1 MDLRLGNRRYRHP
14 RRRLTA
20 ASHHGGNTITTPPDH
35 RAIYPI
41 GKLPQADLVRLLN
54 HALPNPDPRV
64 IFGPG
69 LGRDAA
75 VIDFGDRYLVTKTD
89 PITFA
94 TDEIGWYV
102 VHINA
107 NDVACLGAQPRWF
120 IVTLLLPEGET
131 DLGIVE
137 AIFEQVS
144 TASHELGVSVVGG
157 HTEITH
163 GIDRPIAVGAMF
175 GEVAP
180 NALVRSDGAR
190 AGDTLIL
197 TKGIAVEGT
206 AILARELAPQLAG
219 RLDPAMIQ
227 RAAGFLHDPGL
238 SVVRD
243 ARIAT
248 GAGEV
253 HAMHDPTEG
262 GVATGIHELTAAA
275 GLGAVVEAEALPIFP
290 ETQALCDALG
300 LDPLGIIASGSLLL
314 SVSADDAASI
324 VAALK
329 EAGVAAAAIGT
340 VHDEPGVY
348 LRTGSGVSPMRQFPR
363 DEIARLFEGSRPDG
377 D

>member
-1 MDLRLGNRRYRHP
+1 V
-14 RRRLTA
+14 
-20 ASHHGGNTITTPPDH
+20 
-35 RAIYPI
+35 
-41 GKLPQADLVRLLN
+41 DLVHLLN
-54 HALPNPDPRV
+54 HALPIPDPRV

-131 DLGIVE
+131 DATLVE
-137 AIFEQVS
+137 TIFEQVS
-144 TASHELGVSVVGG
+144 TASRELGVSVIGG

-175 GEVAP
+175 GEVTP
-180 NALVRSDGAR
+180 DALVRSDGAQS
-190 AGDTLIL
+190 GDTLIL

-206 AILARELAPQLAG
+206 AILARELVSRLAG
-219 RLDPAMIQ
+219 QLDPALID
-227 RAAGFLHDPGL
+227 RAAGFLHNPGL

-248 GAGEV
+248 SAGEV

-262 GVATGIHELTAAA
+262 GIATGIQELVAAA
-275 GLGAVVEAEALPIFP
+275 GLGAIIEAEALPIFP
-290 ETQALCDALG
+290 ETRALCVTLG

-314 SVSADDAASI
+314 SVATDDAASI
-324 VAALK
+324 LAALRA
-329 EAGVAAAAIGT
+329 EGIAAAAIGT
-340 VHDEPGVY
+340 VCREPGVL
-348 LRTGSGVSPMRQFPR
+348 LRTSSGVSPMRQFPR
-363 DEIARLFEGSRPDG
+363 DEIARLFEDPSL
-377 D
+377 

>member
-1 MDLRLGNRRYRHP
+1 M
-14 RRRLTA
+14 
-20 ASHHGGNTITTPPDH
+20 
-35 RAIYPI
+35 
-41 GKLPQADLVRLLN
+41 DLVRLLN
-54 HALPNPDPRV
+54 HALPTPDPRV

-131 DLGIVE
+131 DAAIVE

-144 TASHELGVSVVGG
+144 TASRELGVSVVGG

-175 GEVAP
+175 GEVTP
-180 NALVRSDGAR
+180 DALVRSDGAQ

-206 AILARELAPQLAG
+206 AILARELAQQLTG
-219 RLDPAMIQ
+219 RLHPALVD

-248 GAGEV
+248 GAGRV

-262 GVATGIHELTAAA
+262 GIATGIQELAAAA
-275 GLGAVVEAEALPIFP
+275 GLGAIIEAEALPIFP
-290 ETQALCDALG
+290 ETRALCDTLG

-314 SVSADDAASI
+314 SVATDDAASI
-324 VAALK
+324 VAALRA
-329 EAGVAAAAIGT
+329 EGIAAATIGT
-340 VHDEPGVY
+340 VRREPGVF
-348 LRTGSGVSPMRQFPR
+348 LRTASGVSPLQQFAR
-363 DEIARLFEGSRPDG
+363 DEIARLFEDPSF
-377 D
+377 

>member
-1 MDLRLGNRRYRHP
+1 M
-14 RRRLTA
+14 T
-20 ASHHGGNTITTPPDH
+20 
-35 RAIYPI
+35 YPV
-41 GKLPQADLVRLLN
+41 GKLPQADLITLLN
-54 HALPNPDPRV
+54 RALPHPDPRV

-94 TDEIGWYV
+94 TGDIGWYV

-120 IVTLLLPEGET
+120 IVTLLLPEDDTDHAMVET
-131 DLGIVE
+131 
-137 AIFEQVS
+137 IFEQVS
-144 TASHELGVSVVGG
+144 RASRELGISVVGG

-175 GEVAP
+175 GDVAP
-180 NALVRSDGAR
+180 SALVRSDGAR
-190 AGDTLIL
+190 PGDALIM

-206 AILARELAPQLAG
+206 AILARELRGHLSQ
-219 RLDPAMIQ
+219 RLDAALLE

-243 ARIAT
+243 AFVAT
-248 GAGEV
+248 ASGEV

-262 GVATGIHELTAAA
+262 GIATGIYELTAAA
-275 GLGAVVEAEALPIFP
+275 GLGAAVDAEALPIYA
-290 ETQALCDALG
+290 ETRAICDALD
-300 LDPLGIIASGSLLL
+300 LDPLGIIASGSLLM
-314 SVSADDAASI
+314 AAAAGDAASI
-324 VAALK
+324 VAAL
-329 EAGVAAAAIGT
+329 ESEGIAATVIGT
-340 VHDEPGVY
+340 VCEGHEVL
-348 LRTGSGVSPMRQFPR
+348 LRSNAGAAPLRQFSR
-363 DEIARLFEGSRPDG
+363 DEIARLFESRRDG